1 MYRSNA
7 GPEFLKAENSGLN
20 GRCPVAVLTPPL
32 GPVIATH
39 LVKDARH
46 SVAKIWRIVKRN
58 MVDVS
63 R

>member
-46 SVAKIWRIVKRN
+46 SVTKI
-58 MVDVS
+58 
-63 R
+63 